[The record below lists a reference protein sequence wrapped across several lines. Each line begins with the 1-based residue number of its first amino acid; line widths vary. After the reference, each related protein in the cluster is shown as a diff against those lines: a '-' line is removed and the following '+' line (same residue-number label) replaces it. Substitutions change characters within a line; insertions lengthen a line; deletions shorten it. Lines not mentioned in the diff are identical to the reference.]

1 MCSYNGKIKKALA
14 HALVQPTSTLFFPF
28 MYVSPDTLHFPS
40 CSCIAVL
47 LCYLY
52 LRLHRGLLKKQ
63 KKEAQHAGKTVLPQT
78 VNADFKTRPYIF
90 HRTIN
95 MPYYGHSCTSEMA
108 QQFHLQTSQD
118 NNNHHMAQTY
128 KMHDDDRN
136 TITSHKVQTAFNI
149 ILYIQSCI

>member
-1 MCSYNGKIKKALA
+1 MHLFNQQA
-14 HALVQPTSTLFFPF
+14 HFF
-28 MYVSPDTLHFPS
+28 S
-40 CSCIAVL
+40 L
-47 LCYLY
+47 LCTYP
-52 LRLHRGLLKKQ
+52 RIHCISPPAAALLCCCATSIYGCTEGCLKNK